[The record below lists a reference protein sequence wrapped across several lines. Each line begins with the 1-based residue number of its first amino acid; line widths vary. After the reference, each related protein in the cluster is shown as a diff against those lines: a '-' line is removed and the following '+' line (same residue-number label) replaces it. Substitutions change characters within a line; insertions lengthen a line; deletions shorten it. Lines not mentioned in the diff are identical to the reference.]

1 MATSLG
7 SPEFR
12 VLTDPLPEVWQL
24 HLKAA
29 LQTFRVKN
37 ASRRAEGG
45 YGRAKGTVR
54 SKAEPWNERRVANVS
69 LGTKGDYV
77 TTCRPDLVIAD
88 LTDPALGNQLT
99 RSFLLSAVRYPGR
112 AVRLLELGL

>member
-1 MATSLG
+1 MVVARGLASSLRRDSVERRYYKHPAYMACG
-7 SPEFR
+7 AKG
-12 VLTDPLPEVWQL
+12 V
-24 HLKAA
+24 
-29 LQTFRVKN
+29 
-37 ASRRAEGG
+37 

-88 LTDPALGNQLT
+88 LT
-99 RSFLLSAVRYPGR
+99 RSFLPSAVRYPGR
-112 AVRLLELGL
+112 AIELGCSS

>member
-12 VLTDPLPEVWQL
+12 GLTNPLPEVWRL

-37 ASRRAEGG
+37 VSLRAEGG

-54 SKAEPWNERRVANVS
+54 SKAEPWNEPRVKNAN
-69 LGTKGDYV
+69 LGAKGDNES
-77 TTCRPDLVIAD
+77 RRSWARQSSG
-88 LTDPALGNQLT
+88 ALLIRIPKSGDIGCEST
-99 RSFLLSAVRYPGR
+99 
-112 AVRLLELGL
+112 